1 MVDPGYT
8 HTGIAHC
15 EGIRLAVVYSKR
27 ENGSGTETEIETP
40 APIQP
45 VT

>member
-1 MVDPGYT
+1 MVDAEYT

-15 EGIRLAVVYSKR
+15 EGTRLAVVYSKR
-27 ENGSGTETEIETP
+27 ENGSGDETESP

-45 VT
+45 IT